1 MWQLDELCLMDK
13 PLHDNQFAF
22 RKGRSTE
29 HALSKTVNYIETHT
43 DKVNSYVVGVFM
55 DIRGAFDNIST
66 ESIREAMA
74 KHDVDEII
82 QSWYGHYLENRQC
95 SA

>member
-1 MWQLDELCLMDK
+1 
-13 PLHDNQFAF
+13 
-22 RKGRSTE
+22 
-29 HALSKTVNYIETHT
+29 
-43 DKVNSYVVGVFM
+43 M
-55 DIRGAFDNIST
+55 DIRGAFDNIYT

-95 SA
+95 SAQLGDAEVR